1 MSELIEVTHLTFTYT
16 GQAAPA
22 LKDVSLTIHAGEFIT
37 LVGAT
42 GSGKT
47 TLLKQLKHEL
57 WPAGE
62 RTGGLT
68 FRDTAIQALS
78 PVESAQQIGYVA
90 QDPQVQPIMATVM
103 EELAFPLENLGYPTA
118 TINDRIAEIANYL
131 DLNHL
136 LQRAIETLSGGQ
148 LQLVNLASVL
158 ALKPQV
164 ILLDEP
170 TAQLDP
176 TTAQKFLNILQQVH
190 DELDLTIVLTEH
202 RLSRV

>member
-1 MSELIEVTHLTFTYT
+1 
-16 GQAAPA
+16 
-22 LKDVSLTIHAGEFIT
+22 
-37 LVGAT
+37 
-42 GSGKT
+42 
-47 TLLKQLKHEL
+47 
-57 WPAGE
+57 
-62 RTGGLT
+62 
-68 FRDTAIQALS
+68 
-78 PVESAQQIGYVA
+78 
-90 QDPQVQPIMATVM
+90 
-103 EELAFPLENLGYPTA
+103 
-118 TINDRIAEIANYL
+118 IANYL

-202 RLSRV
+202 RLSRVMALTDRVALLANGQVLTVAEP